1 MYFEF
6 FSWQFK
12 GTKDKENWKAS
23 QTRVEIDHYLKLLEE
38 FTKSDSLEEL
48 RDHLKRLKDIVESEN
63 NKEPTDSTGTKAPVW
78 IPKINKNS
86 SMKFKQQISS
96 TDRLNEKLSL
106 SADLQSSTGSKGG
119 SGVHELGNVNQ
130 SASFIR
136 SSFYEEIQQIFD
148 GLCQTKMFLL
158 SCITVF
164 PENALLKRRIF
175 V

>member
-1 MYFEF
+1 
-6 FSWQFK
+6 
-12 GTKDKENWKAS
+12 
-23 QTRVEIDHYLKLLEE
+23 
-38 FTKSDSLEEL
+38 
-48 RDHLKRLKDIVESEN
+48 
-63 NKEPTDSTGTKAPVW
+63 
-78 IPKINKNS
+78 
-86 SMKFKQQISS
+86 MKFKQQISS

-119 SGVHELGNVNQ
+119 VHELGNVNQ
-130 SASFIR
+130 SACFIR

-175 V
+175 VYWGLGEGMLYAPGTNGKNAGEALLHS